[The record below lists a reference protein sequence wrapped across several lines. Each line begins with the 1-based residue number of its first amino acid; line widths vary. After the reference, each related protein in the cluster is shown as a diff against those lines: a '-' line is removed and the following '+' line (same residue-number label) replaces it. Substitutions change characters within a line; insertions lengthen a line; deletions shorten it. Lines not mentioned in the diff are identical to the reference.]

1 MGSSQLKVERRSF
14 PRSHEERFHSR
25 ELLTHSN
32 PGIVFSERM
41 SMIIS
46 NDDDKSYDS
55 SINELSVDN
64 FIKVFL
70 MDVVRNV
77 AFFND
82 MHKKVFL
89 SFLNN
94 LCRTIIQLISL

>member
-1 MGSSQLKVERRSF
+1 MKRWAALSLKWKEGPFQDLIKKGSLQRVTDSLPS
-14 PRSHEERFHSR
+14 
-25 ELLTHSN
+25 
-32 PGIVFSERM
+32 GIVFSERM
-41 SMIIS
+41 SLIIN

-70 MDVVRNV
+70 MAVVRNV
-77 AFFND
+77 SFFND

-89 SFLNN
+89 SIL
-94 LCRTIIQLISL
+94 LIYIG